1 MCCLAHR
8 GSAGVFLSLQIMQ
21 IFIKVVWHPGISSRR
36 VAYCL
41 CQSSFLIHH
50 GTYHNLFVYLD
61 NPFIT

>member
-8 GSAGVFLSLQIMQ
+8 GSAGVFLSLQI
-21 IFIKVVWHPGISSRR
+21 FINVVWHRGISSRR

-50 GTYHNLFVYLD
+50 GNYHNSFVYLD